1 MGLFISI
8 NTASA
13 ELSKSPIDDA
23 ITFVAAHAA
32 VEKRQG
38 LIPEGP
44 SLDVTFLLP
53 GALDKPDFSGMRMGG
68 YTQESH
74 TLFFETAVPEHIL
87 KSVSA
92 PRYVAT
98 VMQEVVTNANAFFA
112 ENNIPFDSQ
121 RWRQVMHSLTESTK
135 SPSALH

>member
-23 ITFVAAHAA
+23 ITFVATHAA
-32 VEKRQG
+32 VEKKQG
-38 LIPEGP
+38 MIPGGP

-53 GALDKPDFSGMRMGG
+53 GNLDKPDFSGIRMGG
-68 YTQESH
+68 YTQESD

-87 KSVSA
+87 KSDSA
-92 PRYVAT
+92 PRYVAM
-98 VMQEVVTNANAFFA
+98 VMQDVVTHAGLYFT
-112 ENNIPFDSQ
+112 ENNIPFDSR
-121 RWRQVMHSLTESTK
+121 RWHQIMHSLAESNK